1 MFTIMMM
8 LTAMLS
14 SLSTQDSV
22 PSHAQVSDFSQET
35 AVYRTAY
42 SDFTHVSSHRASAYP
57 AASGSESI
65 NGLTLQNRIEDADRL
80 YGKPSERVPA
90 YMGGEEYRY
99 DGLNVGVYEGWI
111 YYVSV
116 PASTGSF
123 NLNGRSIPMDVD
135 RIRDELGKP
144 DFTADDGFG
153 YEHDGQAIK
162 IFVDPLDGKLRSV
175 DLFDSSSV

>member
-14 SLSTQDSV
+14 SLSTQGSV
-22 PSHAQVSDFSQET
+22 PSHTEVSALSDKPAIYHAAYSKDQSPSDA
-35 AVYRTAY
+35 AVY
-42 SDFTHVSSHRASAYP
+42 P
-57 AASGSESI
+57 AQSGSESL
-65 NGLTLQNRIEDADRL
+65 NGLTLQNRIEDANRL
-80 YGKPSERVPA
+80 YGQPNNQVSA

-99 DGLNVGVYEGWI
+99 DSLNVGAYEGWV

-116 PASTGSF
+116 PASAGTF
-123 NLNGRSIPMDVD
+123 NLNGHELPMDAS
-135 RIRDELGKP
+135 RIREELGRP

-162 IFVDPLDGKLRSV
+162 VFVDPFDGKLRSV